1 MTRLALIR
9 HGETVWNAERRFTT
23 HSDAELSDAGV
34 AQATAAA
41 EALAAETIDRIY
53 TSPLQRAARTAAI
66 IAEAQHGGC
75 PVMADDRLVEIDAG
89 PFEGKTSEEL
99 EAGPLAAA
107 FAAWHT
113 DDAEPVF
120 PDGAETFVDALARAS
135 AFLAE
140 HEGETGT
147 TLIVT
152 HGSLARLIVCSH
164 FLGGPP
170 PLHRR
175 LWLDNCRLTVFEERQ
190 GVSKM
195 VVFNATRIG

>member
-1 MTRLALIR
+1 VNRLILIR

-23 HSDAELSDAGV
+23 RSDVELSDAGL
-34 AQATAAA
+34 AQAAAA
-41 EALAAETIDRIY
+41 ARALESETIDRIY
-53 TSPLQRAARTAAI
+53 TSPLQRAARTAGI
-66 IAEAQHGGC
+66 IAGAQRAAC
-75 PVMADDRLVEIDAG
+75 PVTADDRLVEIDAG

-99 EAGPLAAA
+99 EAGTLAAA

-120 PDGAETFVDALARAS
+120 PDGAEPFADALRRAS
-135 AFLAE
+135 AFLHE
-140 HEGETGT
+140 HAGEPGT

-175 LWLDNCRLTVFEERQ
+175 LWLDNCRLAVFEERQ
-190 GVSKM
+190 GVPKM
-195 VVFNATRIG
+195 VAFNAAGVG

>member
-1 MTRLALIR
+1 MT
-9 HGETVWNAERRFTT
+9 
-23 HSDAELSDAGV
+23 
-34 AQATAAA
+34 
-41 EALAAETIDRIY
+41 
-53 TSPLQRAARTAAI
+53 
-66 IAEAQHGGC
+66 
-75 PVMADDRLVEIDAG
+75 ADDRLVEIDAG
-89 PFEGKTSEEL
+89 PFEGKTSDEL

-135 AFLAE
+135 EFLAE
-140 HEGETGT
+140 HEGEQGT

-170 PLHRR
+170 PLNRR
-175 LWLDNCRLTVFEERQ
+175 LWLDNCRLAVFEERS
-190 GVSKM
+190 GVPKM
-195 VVFNATRIG
+195 VAFNATGVG